1 MRYYEIKEAA
11 GDKLKHGS
19 TRGHMGEYLIGR
31 AVVAKLIAGADN
43 ITTDDVMAVMNQT
56 SATENLSQT
65 FTGSEGDQIDFIKII
80 KNKVTIK
87 TINASIVIQLSGM
100 KL

>member
-1 MRYYEIKEAA
+1 MRYLEIKEAA

-19 TRGHMGEYLIGR
+19 SRGHMGEYLIGS

-43 ITTDDVMAVMNQT
+43 ITTDDVMSVMNQT

-65 FTGSEGDQIDFIKII
+65 FTGSEAICYFLRARLQDI
-80 KNKVTIK
+80 
-87 TINASIVIQLSGM
+87 SGCH
-100 KL
+100 L